1 SSATE
6 TGTISISDD
15 AGSPLSVRPVDG
27 TVGPTF
33 SYSIPAA
40 GTFILKTDGSPSSV
54 LAGWLKVTP
63 DSGSNAPVGAG
74 VFSYSPAGILV
85 TESGIPSSEATTR
98 ARLYVDMSNG
108 HDTGLA
114 VINPSDTPITVTLQ
128 AFDKNGSNA
137 GNGPATVTLQAGGHL
152 AAFMRERISVSMAN
166 SKLG

>member
-1 SSATE
+1 FPQLADGGGYTTTVILSNTSGAAE

-15 AGSPLSVRPVDG
+15 AGASLSVRPVGG

-33 SYSIPAA
+33 SYSIPAG
-40 GTFILKTDGSPSSV
+40 GTFIFKTDGSPSFV
-54 LAGWLKVTP
+54 RVGWLKVIP

-98 ARLYVDMSNG
+98 ARIYVDMSDA

-114 VINPSDTPITVTLQ
+114 ISNPTGMPSTVTLKL
-128 AFDKNGSNA
+128 FDK
-137 GNGPATVTLQAGGHL
+137 
-152 AAFMRERISVSMAN
+152 
-166 SKLG
+166 